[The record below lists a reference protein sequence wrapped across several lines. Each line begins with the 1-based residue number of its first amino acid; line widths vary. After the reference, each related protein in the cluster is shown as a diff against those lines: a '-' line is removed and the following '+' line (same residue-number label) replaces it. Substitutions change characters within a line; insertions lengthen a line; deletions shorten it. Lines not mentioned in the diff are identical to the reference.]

1 MTDAAGLEAAAKV
14 LLNRADDLHYL
25 GQEIVRRSTHAQ
37 WECAKAERF
46 RDAMTARQTECQ
58 RLAIELRELG
68 RALRARA
75 LTVSATGLP
84 EV

>member
-25 GQEIVRRSTHAQ
+25 GQEIVRRGTNAQ

-46 RDAMTARQTECQ
+46 RDAMAARQTECR
-58 RLAIELRELG
+58 RLAVELRELG
-68 RALRARA
+68 RAVRARSMSI
-75 LTVSATGLP
+75 TPTGLP